1 MRPRKMVV
9 GVVLLSVPILVNVAP
24 IGAESAWATTT
35 GTGIVNCSGAASV
48 ATGSI
53 KYSPVWSDATTGSVT
68 ATIKFKITG
77 ACSGGSP
84 APSQIKGSG
93 TVTFTPGVG
102 QCSGGRGETWGEGHD
117 QGCFPWQRHCAEQIS
132 AALSLRIPGRRFLTY
147 GAESG
152 GNKVKGSFPN
162 SQAVPPF
169 SDPEIVIGES
179 SQNGNCTAGVTSVVL
194 GATGG
199 AAEVANI

>member
-9 GVVLLSVPILVNVAP
+9 GVALLSLPILANLVPIGV
-24 IGAESAWATTT
+24 ESAGATTT
-35 GTGIVNCSGAASV
+35 GTGVVDCFGEAGV

-53 KYSPVWSDATTGSVT
+53 KYSPAWSDATIGPVT
-68 ATIKFKITG
+68 AKIKFKVTG
-77 ACSGGSP
+77 ACTGGSP
-84 APSQIKGSG
+84 APTQIKGSG

-102 QCSGGRGETWGEGHD
+102 QCSEAEETGAKGT
-117 QGCFPWQRHCAEQIS
+117 
-132 AALSLRIPGRRFLTY
+132 LKLTY
-147 GAESG
+147 GQGIAPSKFHGFIAPDPGPSFPYLWSEFG
-152 GNKVKGSFPN
+152 GNKVTGSFPN

-179 SQNGNCTAGVTSVVL
+179 SQNGNCSDGVTSVVL

-199 AAEVANI
+199 DAEVANI